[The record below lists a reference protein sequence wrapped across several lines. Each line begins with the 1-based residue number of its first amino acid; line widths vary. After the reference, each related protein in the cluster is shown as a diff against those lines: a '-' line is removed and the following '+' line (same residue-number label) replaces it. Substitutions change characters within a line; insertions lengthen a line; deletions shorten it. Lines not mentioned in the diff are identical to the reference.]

1 MAADPAY
8 AHYRVER
15 TLSDVGTE
23 ARKGLTRE
31 WPPRPR
37 PGGRSPTY
45 GDMATSPRFA
55 VHDVVQ
61 ILDRSGRSVW
71 STSFD
76 LREDGERV
84 ETQLLDD
91 VLHLDVDA
99 FRAKYG
105 LTGDLPEVAAPE
117 PPPAGPGGG
126 REGDVDWGDFGQR

>member
-1 MAADPAY
+1 MAADPTY

-15 TLSDVGTE
+15 TLSDVDAE
-23 ARKGLTRE
+23 SRKDVRKE

-37 PGGRSPTY
+37 PGGRAPTY
-45 GDMATSPRFA
+45 RDMATSPKFA

-61 ILDRSGRSVW
+61 ILDREGRSVW

-76 LREDGERV
+76 LRADGERF
-84 ETQLLDD
+84 EAALLDD
-91 VLHLDVDA
+91 VLHLDVDE

-105 LTGDLPEVAAPE
+105 LTGDSPRDLEVPEG
-117 PPPAGPGGG
+117 PAGPGGA